1 MENLLKLRRA
11 VISVWDKGG
20 IVEFAQA
27 LVRWDVEIVATG
39 GTERALREAGIRVV
53 SVSEITGFPEI
64 LGGRVKTLHPKILA
78 GILARK
84 DDPAQLKQAEE
95 LGIPLVDLVVVNL
108 YPFEKTVVEPGVTLE
123 KALEQIDIGGPT
135 MIRAAAKNF
144 PSVAV
149 VVDPADYP
157 AILEELEAHEA
168 CLTFATRKRLAAKV
182 FARTSQYDTAIARYL
197 TGKSGELPEVISIA
211 AARHSA
217 LRYGENPHQAGA
229 FYAAE
234 PRQGLGSLRQLH
246 GKELSFNNLLD
257 TDAAVG
263 LVSEFEEPAV
273 CIVKH
278 NNPCGV
284 GTGATCSEAY
294 DKALAT
300 DPVSAFGGIVA
311 CNREVDAELA
321 EKLASLFLEVIVA
334 PSFSDPAFEI
344 LSRKKSLRLLTMPF
358 DARRR
363 REDWDVRSVW
373 GGWLVQE
380 FDASLAEDFGE
391 ARVVTERA
399 PSEAEW
405 EALRFAWKVARWVKS
420 NAIVFAGKDRTLG
433 IGAGQMSRVDS
444 VHLAAWKA
452 RNAGLSLAG
461 SVLASDAFF
470 PFRDGVD
477 AAAEAGATA
486 IVQPGGSVRD
496 QEVIQ
501 AANEHGM
508 AMVFTGVRH
517 FRH

>member
-1 MENLLKLRRA
+1 MNGLLKIRRA
-11 VISVWDKGG
+11 VMSVSDKRG
-20 IVEFAQA
+20 IEEFARA
-27 LVRWDVEIVATG
+27 LTTRGVQLVATG
-39 GTERALREAGIRVV
+39 GTERALREAGIAVT

-64 LGGRVKTLHPKILA
+64 LGGRVKTLHTRLLA

-84 DDPAQLKQAEE
+84 DDPTHSRQLEE
-95 LGIPLVDLVVVNL
+95 LGIPPVDLVVVNL
-108 YPFEKTVVEPGVTLE
+108 YPFEKTVAQASVSLDE
-123 KALEQIDIGGPT
+123 ALEQIDIGGPT

-149 VVDPADYP
+149 VVDPEDYP
-157 AILEELEAHEA
+157 LILEELDAHGGS
-168 CLTFATRKRLAAKV
+168 LTLETRKRLAAKV
-182 FARTSQYDTAIARYL
+182 FARTAQYDAQIARYL
-197 TGKSGELPEVISIA
+197 ADGGTGLSEVFSLTA
-211 AARHSA
+211 VKHTP
-217 LRYGENPHQAGA
+217 LRYGENPHLAAA

-234 PRQGLGSLRQLH
+234 PRRGLAQLKQLQ

-257 TDAAVG
+257 VDAAVG
-263 LVSEFEEPAV
+263 LVLEFEEPAV

-284 GTGATCSEAY
+284 GTGSSLPDAY
-294 DKALAT
+294 EKALAC

-311 CNREVDAELA
+311 CNRQVDRTLA
-321 EKLASLFLEVIVA
+321 EKLSAIFLEVVVA
-334 PSFSDPAFEI
+334 PAFSQEAVE
-344 LSRKKSLRLLTMPF
+344 LLGRKKNLRLLTLPY
-358 DARRR
+358 DQRRVR
-363 REDWDVRSVW
+363 GDWDVRSVW

-380 FDASLAEDFGE
+380 FDASTAGDFDH
-391 ARVVTERA
+391 ARVVTQRA
-399 PSEAEW
+399 PSDSEW

-420 NAIVFAGKDRTLG
+420 NAVVFAASDRTLG

-452 RNAGLSLAG
+452 GKAGLSLAG

-496 QEVIQ
+496 EEVIR
-501 AANEHGM
+501 AADEHGL